1 MDETTADGL
10 ANVHAMARDMPRP
23 TLGNQAVEV
32 LVVGAL
38 KAEVATADVVDGL
51 VVHHEGAVG
60 VLERGV
66 RREDRVVGLDDRG
79 RGLGGGIDAELEL
92 ALLAIVDRE
101 ALHQQGAEARA
112 SATAERVEHQEA
124 LETAAVVGDAADL
137 VEDLIDQLLADGVVT
152 TRIVVGSV
160 LLAGDHVFGVE
171 KAAIGSSADLVNN
184 IRLKVAVDRSRNVFS
199 IACAE
204 LGQFWDP
211 VQEGTGRRGCVVPVS
226 EKNVLKPWS
235 GSAALRSS
243 VR

>member
-1 MDETTADGL
+1 MEETTANGL
-10 ANVHAMARDMPRP
+10 ANVHAIVWDMPGR
-23 TLGNQAVEV
+23 TLSNQAVEV

-38 KAEVATADVVDGL
+38 EAEVATADVVDGL
-51 VVHHEGAVG
+51 VVDHEGAVG

-79 RGLGGGIDAELEL
+79 RGLGSGIDAELEL
-92 ALLAIVDRE
+92 ALLAVVDRE
-101 ALHQQGAEARA
+101 TLHQQGTETRA
-112 SATAERVEHQEA
+112 SATTERVEDQET

-137 VEDLIDQLLADGVVT
+137 VEDLVDQLLAYGVVT

-204 LGQFWDP
+204 VRQFWGM
-211 VQEGTGRRGCVVPVS
+211 VQEGTGRRGVS
-226 EKNVLKPWS
+226 YQS
-235 GSAALRSS
+235 R
-243 VR
+243 RRMC